1 MCGII
6 GIVGHSPVKNRLIEG
21 LVQLEY
27 RGYDSSGIAVLDEG
41 KLKRERA
48 KGKIKKLIDKLEANP
63 IDGTAGIAHTRWA
76 THGIPNE
83 QNSHPHFSGSVSVV
97 HNGIIENYLDIKNEL
112 SHRKF
117 FTETDTEVSAHLID
131 EYLKSE
137 LSPKEAFSKSL
148 KKLNGAYAFA
158 VLFDEL
164 QDHMF
169 CARAGSPLAIGIGQ
183 DEMYLG
189 SDAMALAK
197 LTTKMIY
204 LEEGD
209 WAILTPKTYE
219 IYDKNDNRVN
229 REITIISGGPAMAEK
244 GNYRHFML
252 KEIHE
257 QPETIGRTLGIY
269 INDYNLSPVVTE
281 NVDFESIDRIILIA
295 CGTANYACLV
305 AKYWFEQI
313 AGIPVEVDIASEFR
327 YRKPT
332 LSDKSLFI
340 AVSQSGET
348 ADTLAALRYCKEAG
362 LKTAAL
368 VNVLTSTMAREAD
381 IALPINVGPE
391 IGVASTKAF
400 TSQLTALAAL
410 ALMAGFLSGS
420 VSKTLQEKLIKEL
433 IKTPRLIKQTLRLND
448 QIERLTFEF
457 SKSKNA
463 FYLGR
468 GTQMP
473 IALEGALK
481 LKEISYIHAE
491 GYAAG
496 ELKHGPIALIE
507 DGTPVIVIA
516 PTNSLFEKTISNL
529 QEVASR
535 GANIILI
542 TDKEGKQRAETLSDN
557 IIVMPGSSDFVS
569 PIIATIVVQLLAYH
583 SAVHLGT
590 DVDQPRNLAKSVT
603 VE

>member
-27 RGYDSSGIAVLDEG
+27 RGYDSAGIAVLDKG
-41 KLKRERA
+41 KLKRERG
-48 KGKIKKLIDKLEANP
+48 KGKSKKLIDKLEANP

-158 VLFDEL
+158 VLLDEL

-183 DEMYLG
+183 GEMYLG

-219 IYDKNDNRVN
+219 IYDRNDNRVN

-281 NVDFESIDRIILIA
+281 NLDFKSIDRIILIA

-381 IALPINVGPE
+381 VALPINAGPE
-391 IGVASTKAF
+391 IDVASTKAF
-400 TSQLTALAAL
+400 TFCTSLSSLKGAFTIPACTTPAIL
-410 ALMAGFLSGS
+410 AL
-420 VSKTLQEKLIKEL
+420 K
-433 IKTPRLIKQTLRLND
+433 
-448 QIERLTFEF
+448 
-457 SKSKNA
+457 
-463 FYLGR
+463 
-468 GTQMP
+468 
-473 IALEGALK
+473 
-481 LKEISYIHAE
+481 
-491 GYAAG
+491 
-496 ELKHGPIALIE
+496 
-507 DGTPVIVIA
+507 
-516 PTNSLFEKTISNL
+516 
-529 QEVASR
+529 
-535 GANIILI
+535 
-542 TDKEGKQRAETLSDN
+542 
-557 IIVMPGSSDFVS
+557 
-569 PIIATIVVQLLAYH
+569 
-583 SAVHLGT
+583 
-590 DVDQPRNLAKSVT
+590 
-603 VE
+603 

>member
-6 GIVGHSPVKNRLIEG
+6 GVVGHSSVADRLIEG

-27 RGYDSSGIAVLDEG
+27 RGYDSSGIAILDKG

-48 KGKIKKLIDKLEANP
+48 KGKIKRLIDKLEANP

-83 QNSHPHFSGSVSVV
+83 VNSHPHFSGSVSVV

-117 FTETDTEVSAHLID
+117 LTETDTEVSAHLID
-131 EYLKSE
+131 EYLKTG

-148 KKLNGAYAFA
+148 KKLKGAYAFA
-158 VLFDEL
+158 VLLDEVK
-164 QDHMF
+164 DHIF
-169 CARAGSPLAIGIGQ
+169 CARVGSPLAIGIGQ

-197 LTTKMIY
+197 LTTKVIY

-219 IYDKNDNRVN
+219 IYDRNDNRVT

-269 INDYNLSPVVTE
+269 INDYTLSPVVTD
-281 NVDFESIDRIILIA
+281 NLDFKSIDRVILIA

-327 YRKPT
+327 YRKPS

-381 IALPINVGPE
+381 IALPINAGPE

-410 ALMAGFLSGS
+410 ALTAGVSNGS
-420 VSKTLQEKLIKEL
+420 VSKT
-433 IKTPRLIKQTLRLND
+433 
-448 QIERLTFEF
+448 
-457 SKSKNA
+457 
-463 FYLGR
+463 
-468 GTQMP
+468 
-473 IALEGALK
+473 
-481 LKEISYIHAE
+481 
-491 GYAAG
+491 
-496 ELKHGPIALIE
+496 
-507 DGTPVIVIA
+507 
-516 PTNSLFEKTISNL
+516 
-529 QEVASR
+529 
-535 GANIILI
+535 
-542 TDKEGKQRAETLSDN
+542 
-557 IIVMPGSSDFVS
+557 
-569 PIIATIVVQLLAYH
+569 
-583 SAVHLGT
+583 
-590 DVDQPRNLAKSVT
+590 
-603 VE
+603 

>member
-6 GIVGHSPVKNRLIEG
+6 GIVGHSSVADRLIEG

-27 RGYDSSGIAVLDEG
+27 RGYDSSGIAILDKG

-48 KGKIKKLIDKLEANP
+48 KGKIKRLIDKLEANP

-83 QNSHPHFSGSVSVV
+83 VNSHPHFSGSVSVV

-117 FTETDTEVSAHLID
+117 LTETDTEVSAHLID
-131 EYLKSE
+131 EYLKIG

-148 KKLNGAYAFA
+148 KKLKGAYAFA
-158 VLFDEL
+158 VLLDEVK
-164 QDHMF
+164 DHIF
-169 CARAGSPLAIGIGQ
+169 CARVGSPLAIGIGK

-197 LTTKMIY
+197 LTTKVIY

-219 IYDKNDNRVN
+219 IYDRNDNRVT

-269 INDYNLSPVVTE
+269 INDYTLSPVVTD
-281 NVDFESIDRIILIA
+281 NLDFKSIDRVILIA

-327 YRKPT
+327 YRKPS

-381 IALPINVGPE
+381 IALPINAGPE

-410 ALMAGFLSGS
+410 ALTAGVSNGS
-420 VSKTLQEKLIKEL
+420 VSKPLQEELIKEL
-433 IKTPRLIKQTLRLND
+433 IRTPRLIKQTLRLND
-448 QIERLTFEF
+448 QIKRLTFEF
-457 SKSKNA
+457 SKSKNT

-535 GANIILI
+535 GAYIILI
-542 TDKEGKQRAETLSDN
+542 TDEQGGKRAGSLSDN
-557 IIVMPGSSDFVS
+557 IIVMPESSDFVS

>member
-6 GIVGHSPVKNRLIEG
+6 GIAGHSSVTNRLIEG

-27 RGYDSSGIAVLDEG
+27 RGYDSSGIAVLDKG

-83 QNSHPHFSGSVSVV
+83 VNSHPHFSGSVSVV

-117 FTETDTEVSAHLID
+117 LTETDTEVSAHLID
-131 EYLKSE
+131 EYLKSG
-137 LSPKEAFSKSL
+137 LSHKKAFSKSL
-148 KKLNGAYAFA
+148 KKLKGAYAFA

-219 IYDKNDNRVN
+219 IYDRNDNRVN

-281 NVDFESIDRIILIA
+281 NLDFKSIDRIILIA

-313 AGIPVEVDIASEFR
+313 AGIPVEVDLASEFR

-348 ADTLAALRYCKEAG
+348 ADTLAALRYCKKAG
-362 LKTAAL
+362 LKTAVL

-381 IALPINVGPE
+381 IALPINAGPE

-410 ALMAGFLSGS
+410 ALTAGVSNGS
-420 VSKTLQEKLIKEL
+420 VSKTIQEELIKEL

-448 QIERLTFEF
+448 QIEKLTFEF
-457 SKSKNA
+457 SKTKNA

-542 TDKEGKQRAETLSDN
+542 TDEEGKQRAKTLSDN

>member
-1 MCGII
+1 
-6 GIVGHSPVKNRLIEG
+6 
-21 LVQLEY
+21 
-27 RGYDSSGIAVLDEG
+27 
-41 KLKRERA
+41 
-48 KGKIKKLIDKLEANP
+48 
-63 IDGTAGIAHTRWA
+63 
-76 THGIPNE
+76 
-83 QNSHPHFSGSVSVV
+83 
-97 HNGIIENYLDIKNEL
+97 
-112 SHRKF
+112 
-117 FTETDTEVSAHLID
+117 
-131 EYLKSE
+131 
-137 LSPKEAFSKSL
+137 
-148 KKLNGAYAFA
+148 
-158 VLFDEL
+158 
-164 QDHMF
+164 MF

-183 DEMYLG
+183 DEIYLG

-219 IYDKNDNRVN
+219 IYDRNDNRVN
-229 REITIISGGPAMAEK
+229 REVTIISGGPAMAEK

-269 INDYNLSPVVTE
+269 INDYNLRPVVTE
-281 NVDFESIDRIILIA
+281 NLDFKSIDRIILIA

-381 IALPINVGPE
+381 VALPINAGPE

-410 ALMAGFLSGS
+410 ALMAGFLRGS

-542 TDKEGKQRAETLSDN
+542 TDEEGKQRAQTLSDN

>member
-27 RGYDSSGIAVLDEG
+27 RGYDSSGIAVLDKG

-164 QDHMF
+164 RDHMF

-183 DEMYLG
+183 GEMYLG

-219 IYDKNDNRVN
+219 IYDRSDNRVN

-281 NVDFESIDRIILIA
+281 NLDFKSIDRIILTA

-381 IALPINVGPE
+381 VALPINVGPE

-410 ALMAGFLSGS
+410 ALMAGFLRGS

-448 QIERLTFEF
+448 QIKRLTFEF

-542 TDKEGKQRAETLSDN
+542 TDEEGKQRAETLSDN